1 MFAGGSL
8 KKMLKCQ
15 NEDCNQKKEI
25 SVNMQILEVRDIC
38 FFKLQEEFF
47 FQSTEEK
54 RNCTCNQSKSLFTCS
69 YHATSLP
76 EILVIRIQDIVGSTA
91 HVRILPELHLPQQ
104 LEGFFS
110 DMNLLK

>member
-8 KKMLKCQ
+8 KKMLRCQ

-38 FFKLQEEFF
+38 FFELQQEYF
-47 FQSTEEK
+47 FQSKDEK
-54 RNCTCNQSKSLFTCS
+54 RTCTCNQSKSLFACS

-76 EILVIRIQDIVGSTA
+76 EILVIRIQDTVGSTA
-91 HVRILPELHLPQQ
+91 RVRILPELLLPQQ
-104 LEGFFS
+104 LEGFF
-110 DMNLLK
+110 LA